1 MYIKSVYWVITT
13 LTTVGYGDYKGYTPP
28 EYIVQMCVEFLGIGF
43 SSYLMGS
50 INNLIGSEET
60 LQEIIDERME
70 NIELWIR
77 KLEKARPKNFSKNL
91 YNSIKDY
98 TEKSYIYDFK

>member
-1 MYIKSVYWVITT
+1 
-13 LTTVGYGDYKGYTPP
+13 
-28 EYIVQMCVEFLGIGF
+28 MCVEFLGIGF

-98 TEKSYIYDFK
+98 TEKSYLYDFK